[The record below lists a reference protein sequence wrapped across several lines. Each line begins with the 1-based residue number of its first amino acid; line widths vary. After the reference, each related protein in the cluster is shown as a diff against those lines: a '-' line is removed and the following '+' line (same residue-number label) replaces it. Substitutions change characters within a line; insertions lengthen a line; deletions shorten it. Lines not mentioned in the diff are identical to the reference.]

1 MAKNEDKIKMTG
13 VVTDVSTNMMCKV
26 KLENGIEIT
35 AYPAGKLRM
44 NSIRIL
50 PMDVVQVEI
59 SVYDLSKG
67 RIVYRLTYY
76 RREASRRRNRRIH
89 KVFQ

>member
-13 VVTDVSTNMMCKV
+13 TVTDVSTNMMCKV
-26 KLENGIEIT
+26 LLENGVEIT

-44 NSIRIL
+44 HSIRIL

-59 SVYDLSKG
+59 SVYDLTKG
-67 RIVYRLTYY
+67 RIIYR
-76 RREASRRRNRRIH
+76 N
-89 KVFQ
+89 K